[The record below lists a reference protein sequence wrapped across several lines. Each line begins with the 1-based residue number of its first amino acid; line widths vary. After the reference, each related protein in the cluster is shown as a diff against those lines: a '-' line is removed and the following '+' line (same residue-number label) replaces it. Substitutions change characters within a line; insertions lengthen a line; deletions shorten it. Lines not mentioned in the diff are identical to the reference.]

1 LPLLN
6 MIGGLS
12 LSKQMHQVVVK
23 RTFVEVET
31 PQDECHSVRRR
42 SASFSEGI
50 DYDFEFHDGRLP
62 IKMDQASNASTQWAD
77 ECSEDES
84 SVCDEDDDRT
94 TVMLTRIPTDMT
106 RDQMQVLLESEGFFG
121 LFDFLY
127 LPVDLRSLQSYGFAF
142 VNLSSH
148 ECAERFRFHFQGF
161 QMGMSTWEAVW
172 SDKEQGLASHV
183 ERYRNSPV
191 MHSNVA
197 ESARPLMFQAGE
209 RVAFPAPTKKIKSPR
224 VRGSKRS
231 HHLN

>member
-1 LPLLN
+1 
-6 MIGGLS
+6 MIGLS
-12 LSKQMHQVVVK
+12 FPNQEYQVVVR

-31 PQDECHSVRRR
+31 PQESLHAMRRR
-42 SASFSEGI
+42 SVSFSEGM
-50 DYDFEFHDGRLP
+50 DYEFELHDGHLP
-62 IKMDQASNASTQWAD
+62 IKMDQASSASTQWAD
-77 ECSEDES
+77 EECSEDES
-84 SVCDEDDDRT
+84 SICDSDDDRT

-106 RDQMQVLLESEGFFG
+106 RDQLQVLLESEGYFG

-148 ECAERFRFHFQGF
+148 ECAEHFRFHFQGY
-161 QMGMSTWEAVW
+161 QVGMTTWEATW

-183 ERYRNSPV
+183 DRYRNSPV
-191 MHSNVA
+191 MHANVA
-197 ESARPLMFQAGE
+197 DEARPLMFQAGE
-209 RVAFPAPTKKIKSPR
+209 RVDFPAPTKKIKSPR